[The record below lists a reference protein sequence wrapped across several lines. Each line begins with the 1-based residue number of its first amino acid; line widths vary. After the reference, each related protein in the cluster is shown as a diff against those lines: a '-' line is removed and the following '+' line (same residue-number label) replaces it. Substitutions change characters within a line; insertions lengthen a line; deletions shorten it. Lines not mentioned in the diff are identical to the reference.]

1 VTAEDDLIES
11 SHADAGG
18 SDAVTAMA
26 ARAEAQRAS
35 VAAEEELLALMRDR
49 RVGAAP
55 MTLDSYNS
63 VLGRQA
69 RPAAP
74 PADDVAVLGRMRSRA
89 RARRREEE
97 EALLVRRRRATSEGV
112 WLDLREPVP
121 DEDARVRVLAGR
133 AAAGSVRLQDVLRA
147 RRPRPPVLPPGSA
160 GPPLLEAR
168 VKAEGRLGASL
179 GASLGGDCIKAEA
192 LPHEPAPAL
201 APSRTPTLAPTP
213 IPSSLPAA
221 PSDGA
226 GRGRA
231 SALAALAAYGD
242 SDEGE

>member
-1 VTAEDDLIES
+1 MRTDPEHTTYTCLNGVQRRATTVTAEDDLTES

-160 GPPLLEAR
+160 GPPLRGPVGRGWAWACICAGR
-168 VKAEGRLGASL
+168 AGRLRGLRRGGINHHMRIHQASN
-179 GASLGGDCIKAEA
+179 GNEI
-192 LPHEPAPAL
+192 
-201 APSRTPTLAPTP
+201 
-213 IPSSLPAA
+213 
-221 PSDGA
+221 
-226 GRGRA
+226 
-231 SALAALAAYGD
+231 
-242 SDEGE
+242 